1 MLPNHRKKMAGKPH
15 KIELTDELIER
26 GLKRLM
32 SDISLLKDVI
42 ARLVDDINKMK
53 GFQNVMLD
61 VLEESGLLVSR
72 DEFMDASYDE
82 YKKSV
87 VNELNNFVETYMSND
102 KQAIE
107 ALKIAEEFKEHY
119 DVDGKPKAKA

>member
-1 MLPNHRKKMAGKPH
+1 MSNKPI
-15 KIELTDELIER
+15 KLTDEMVEK
-26 GLKRLM
+26 GFKRLI

-61 VLEESGLLVSR
+61 VLEESGLIISR
-72 DEFMDASYDE
+72 DEFLEASYGE

-87 VNELNNFVETYMSND
+87 VDELNNFVDTYMSND
-102 KQAIE
+102 KSAIE
-107 ALKIAEEFKEHY
+107 ALKMAQEFADDY

>member
-1 MLPNHRKKMAGKPH
+1 MSNKPI
-15 KIELTDELIER
+15 KLTDEMVEK
-26 GLKRLM
+26 GFKRLI

-61 VLEESGLLVSR
+61 VLEESGLISR
-72 DEFMDASYDE
+72 DDFLEASYGE

-87 VNELNNFVETYMSND
+87 VDELNNFVETYMSDD
-102 KQAIE
+102 KSAIE
-107 ALKIAEEFKEHY
+107 ALKMAQEFADDY

>member
-1 MLPNHRKKMAGKPH
+1 MANKPH
-15 KIELTDELIER
+15 KIELTDEQIER
-26 GLKRLM
+26 GLKRLI

-53 GFQNVMLD
+53 GFQNVMLE
-61 VLEESGLLVSR
+61 VLEESGLIVR
-72 DEFMDASYDE
+72 DEFLDASYDE

-87 VNELNNFVETYMSND
+87 VDELNNFVKTYMSDD
-102 KQAIE
+102 KKAIE

>member
-1 MLPNHRKKMAGKPH
+1 MASKPQ

-53 GFQNVMLD
+53 GFQNVMLE
-61 VLEESGLLVSR
+61 VLEESGLIVSR
-72 DEFMDASYDE
+72 DEFMDASFDE

-87 VNELNNFVETYMSND
+87 VNELNNFVETYMSD
-102 KQAIE
+102 DPKAIE